1 MDISVNQVDIQVT
14 HSVAQALA
22 SIFSAGFFSNKKYLP
37 WNILQNTDLIPSL
50 LPLFSFFGTI
60 WGAGWKGWQVRNE
73 GKGKVRKSGK
83 KEIISVWIFTQKMEL
98 HFKTL
103 VSAHRRDDILK

>member
-22 SIFSAGFFSNKKYLP
+22 SIFSAGFFSNKKCLP
-37 WNILQNTDLIPSL
+37 WNILQNTDLIPSP

-60 WGAGWKGWQVRNE
+60 WGAGWKRWQVRSE
-73 GKGKVRKSGK
+73 GKGKVRKVARK
-83 KEIISVWIFTQKMEL
+83 KLFQYEFSHKKMEL

-103 VSAHRRDDILK
+103 VSVHRRDDILK